1 MRSGL
6 SFLPLFQSVCARAL
20 EEEAPS
26 LKSTV
31 LEMRL
36 YTMKHTNMF
45 RRGAALLFSLVLV
58 LSMLAG
64 CGNDA
69 STQSSTPSSST
80 VSQAQESA
88 SQESASESG
97 AASETSQLESESG
110 MGEKSESGDASQAD
124 VQEKEITFQVVH
136 KDGTTKDFTITTQA
150 ANLREALEAEGLI
163 AGEESSYGLFVKTVD
178 GETVDDANKEWWCL
192 TKGGQMWNYGVDD
205 TEISDGDAFEFT
217 FTVGY

>member
-1 MRSGL
+1 
-6 SFLPLFQSVCARAL
+6 
-20 EEEAPS
+20 
-26 LKSTV
+26 
-31 LEMRL
+31 
-36 YTMKHTNMF
+36 MKHTNMF

-69 STQSSTPSSST
+69 STQSSST

-88 SQESASESG
+88 SQESATESG
-97 AASETSQLESESG
+97 AASETSQLESES
-110 MGEKSESGDASQAD
+110 SVGDETGKENASQEDA
-124 VQEKEITFQVVH
+124 QEKEITFQVVH

-178 GETVDDANKEWWCL
+178 GETVDNANKEWWCL